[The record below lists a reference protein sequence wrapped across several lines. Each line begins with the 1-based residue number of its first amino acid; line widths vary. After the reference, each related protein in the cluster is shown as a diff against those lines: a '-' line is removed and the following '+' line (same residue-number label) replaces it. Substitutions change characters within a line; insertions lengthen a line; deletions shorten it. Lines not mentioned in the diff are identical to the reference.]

1 MAVERHGNKTTRGES
16 CLEYSLPLEVS
27 SDSTHY
33 LVHPNGS
40 SCQADSRFFE
50 YYQDALAY
58 AEEAQY
64 RKEYIEAAEKSGQTP
79 LEVAAIDFFR
89 PPEILCIN
97 AEQYNGREG
106 NLIYVTAFDT
116 VKVERIGIL
125 VLSDQGRLLE
135 MGHAG
140 LVKGDVWCY
149 RAKRTLQVASVLII
163 ADAVDLPGHMVEKRI
178 TKILKRGRNRSRK
191 KFNAEKFWRR

>member
-97 AEQYNGREG
+97 AEQY
-106 NLIYVTAFDT
+106 
-116 VKVERIGIL
+116 KVLHL
-125 VLSDQGRLLE
+125 V
-135 MGHAG
+135 M
-140 LVKGDVWCY
+140 
-149 RAKRTLQVASVLII
+149 
-163 ADAVDLPGHMVEKRI
+163 
-178 TKILKRGRNRSRK
+178 
-191 KFNAEKFWRR
+191 